1 MQPEVL
7 TRALLTF
14 VCLAAASA
22 VGAGTPAYQQQ
33 PSDALFKT
41 RDGIGNVLKKL
52 SAGEKVKIAY
62 MGGSITAAQGWR
74 VMSLEW
80 FRKQYPQAEVEEICA
95 ALGGTGSDL
104 GVYRLDR
111 EVLSKNPDLIFI
123 EFARNNGG
131 LKAQEVWETMEGLVR
146 KLWRSNPRT
155 DILFVYCAVQS
166 EQQKDWD
173 NDLMP
178 LHDSAADQVAAFYG
192 IPSLNLGYGVTRLER
207 EGKALCGPMR
217 YSLVAKFGPDW
228 WDEDWWFGWQTSC
241 DWKTE
246 ARDHWLTFGYN
257 GNAVRLFEKEPHA
270 RLREDEWQHLALTR
284 KGPVFTLYL
293 DGTSVAEESSETP
306 IRKPA
311 TNVFSKV
318 TGPVALGTLIP
329 RGPHGELH
337 ALKGIM
343 DETALFKGAL
353 EADTVRNLFEG
364 KTTPETI
371 AKSGIPLIAF
381 WNMEETQGRTL
392 ADYSGAMA
400 DGTLKSFGEK
410 KNIAPDSWWSDDVP
424 PHLKSSQRSLHFSGG
439 HMKSWQGEHVEV
451 PSLGMLDLDGDFTLS
466 LWVKPETL
474 GIRETMVFVDTVH
487 PIKSG
492 HQIYTDFL
500 VEMIK
505 AMDGL
510 KPIDHS
516 AKLATCFIASNW
528 EDAKVIP
535 LEGKH
540 LEGGWKQMD
549 PADPLIRPYL
559 DSVGS
564 VWWASQTPGD
574 KIHFKFKGAGF
585 GMRDLIG
592 PDAGQLILTVDGV
605 RQEALVNRFLPW
617 SREHAAAGW
626 PSIRSGL
633 DPDKVHDVV
642 LEIHPEANRRGMWG
656 PFKGNSIDEELKDP
670 KYQGQWIRINSLFIR
685 GELVGE

>member
-1 MQPEVL
+1 MFACPVV
-7 TRALLTF
+7 R
-14 VCLAAASA
+14 AASEPA
-22 VGAGTPAYQQQ
+22 PQAGTPEYKQQ
-33 PSDALFKT
+33 PSDSLFKA

-52 SAGEKVKIAY
+52 NEGGKVKIAY
-62 MGGSITAAQGWR
+62 IGGSITAAQGWR
-74 VMSLEW
+74 IKSLEW

-131 LKAQEVWETMEGLVR
+131 LKEKEVWETMEGLVR
-146 KLWRSNPRT
+146 KLWKSNPRT
-155 DILFVYCAVQS
+155 DIIFVYCAVQS
-166 EQQKDWD
+166 DQQKDWD

-217 YSLVAKFGPDW
+217 YSLAAKFGPDW
-228 WDEDWWFGWQTSC
+228 WSEDWWFGWQTTC

-246 ARDHWLTFGYN
+246 ARDHWVTFGFN
-257 GNAVRLFEKEPHA
+257 GNAVRLFEKEPRA
-270 RLREDEWQHLALTR
+270 RLRENEWQHLALTR
-284 KGPVFTLYL
+284 KGPAFTLYL
-293 DGTSVAEESSETP
+293 DGKAVAMETNVTT

-311 TNVFSKV
+311 SNVFSKA
-318 TGPVALGTLIP
+318 TGPLALGTLIP

-337 ALKGIM
+337 ALKGFM

-353 EADTVRNLFEG
+353 DADTVRNLFEG
-364 KTTPETI
+364 RATFEAI

-381 WNMEETQGRTL
+381 WNMEEAHGSTL
-392 ADYSGAMA
+392 ADCSGAKA
-400 DGTLKSFGEK
+400 DGTLTSFGEK
-410 KNIAPDSWWSDDVP
+410 HKNIATNSWWSADVP
-424 PHLKSSQRSLHFSGG
+424 PKLESSKHSLHFSGG
-439 HMKSWQGEHVEV
+439 HMKSRQGEHVEV
-451 PSLGMLDLDGDFTLS
+451 PSLGMLDLDGDFTIS

-474 GIRETMVFVDTVH
+474 GLKETMIFVDTIH

-492 HQIYTDFL
+492 HQVYTDFL

-505 AMDGL
+505 AMDGS
-510 KPIDHS
+510 KPVDHS

-528 EDAKVIP
+528 EDAKVVP
-535 LEGKH
+535 LEAKY
-540 LEGGWKQMD
+540 LKGGWKQMD
-549 PADPLIRPYL
+549 LNDPLIRRYL
-559 DSVGS
+559 ESVGN

-574 KIHFKFKGAGF
+574 SIHFKFKGAGF
-585 GMRDLIG
+585 GTRDFTG

-605 RQEALVNRFLPW
+605 QREAPVNRFLPW
-617 SREHAAAGW
+617 SREHAAVGW
-626 PSIRSGL
+626 PSMQSGL
-633 DPDKVHDVV
+633 DPAKVHEVV

-656 PFKGNSIDEELKDP
+656 PFKGGSIDEELKDP
-670 KYQGQWIRINSLFIR
+670 KFQGQWIRANALFIR
-685 GELVGE
+685 GEMVD